1 VTYLTTREVASIHY
15 LHIIYQPGV
24 ESLSELFVMATTQ
37 IVEHEEI
44 ELQTPGMTPS
54 TSKTF
59 DLSDPTPAQSTT
71 NLQASFKGDRPRNA
85 SESPERGPDDEP
97 AEGAVEVAP
106 EGGYGWVVVGAC
118 SVCM

>member
-1 VTYLTTREVASIHY
+1 MS
-15 LHIIYQPGV
+15 
-24 ESLSELFVMATTQ
+24 TTQ
-37 IVEHEEI
+37 TAQHEEI
-44 ELQTPGMTPS
+44 ELQSPGMTPS

-71 NLQASFKGDRPRNA
+71 NLQSGSKGDRPRNT

-97 AEGAVEVAP
+97 SEGAVEVAP